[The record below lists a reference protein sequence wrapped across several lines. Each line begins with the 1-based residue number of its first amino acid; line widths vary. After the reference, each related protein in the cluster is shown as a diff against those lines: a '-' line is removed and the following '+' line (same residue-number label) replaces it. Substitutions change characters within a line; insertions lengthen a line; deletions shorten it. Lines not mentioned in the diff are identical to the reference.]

1 MKNFK
6 NIAEQHREK
15 GRFKPVKPHDVPNVA
30 VVSPRPSS
38 DSANVKLK
46 EDLRRWFSKS
56 DPKGDWKR
64 INSKGEAIGPCAR
77 EPGEPKPKCMSK
89 GQRAALSKKERASAV
104 RRKREQDPNP
114 ERQGAPINVKSK
126 VNENMEQL
134 DEKNKPTNPE
144 LWSRAIAQARAK
156 FDVYPSAYA
165 NGWASKWYKEH
176 GGGWK
181 SVKEEVQQEGA
192 VPSTEKVITVK
203 HKTSG
208 KTLRV
213 SSHAAEKYKKI
224 GYHPVNEEV
233 VMEREDDEYHTPSKH
248 YVRVQVSKGD
258 GPKTHFKATV
268 RAKEPQH
275 AVSAAIA
282 HYKQKGYTV
291 HDHKYLGEEV
301 EIEEACS
308 CESTCN
314 KTPKGENC
322 PTHGMKDCSIKE
334 ATKDQDPPFDPDPPK
349 KKSVVPGKYGS
360 GYSTARHLARQALQK
375 QAEKFKPTKNSLEES
390 RKTEIVKEIIKKKK
404 AKSEDAF
411 QSEPELSSTLTK
423 V

>member
-1 MKNFK
+1 MKSFK
-6 NIAEQHREK
+6 QITEQYREK
-15 GRFKPVKPHDVPNVA
+15 GRFHPVKPHNVGSVA
-30 VVSPRPSS
+30 AASPRGES

-46 EDLRRWFSKS
+46 EDEQIDEIVMSQVKADKKSLNALAFYKKHGVKKSKLAREDVEIDEATS
-56 DPKGDWKR
+56 AAARLQKAFQRAKEQR
-64 INSKGEAIGPCAR
+64 EREERAGEALL
-77 EPGEPKPKCMSK
+77 KPKK
-89 GQRAALSKKERASAV
+89 ADVFHPGPAANEKYVAKQIEKE
-104 RRKREQDPNP
+104 K
-114 ERQGAPINVKSK
+114 
-126 VNENMEQL
+126 M
-134 DEKNKPTNPE
+134 
-144 LWSRAIAQARAK
+144 
-156 FDVYPSAYA
+156 
-165 NGWASKWYKEH
+165 
-176 GGGWK
+176 
-181 SVKEEVQQEGA
+181 QQEGA

-213 SSHAAEKYKKI
+213 ASHAAEKYKKI

-301 EIEEACS
+301 EMEEACS

-375 QAEKFKPTKNSLEES
+375 QAEKYKPVKESLEES
-390 RKTEIVKEIIKKKK
+390 RKAEIVKEIIKKKK